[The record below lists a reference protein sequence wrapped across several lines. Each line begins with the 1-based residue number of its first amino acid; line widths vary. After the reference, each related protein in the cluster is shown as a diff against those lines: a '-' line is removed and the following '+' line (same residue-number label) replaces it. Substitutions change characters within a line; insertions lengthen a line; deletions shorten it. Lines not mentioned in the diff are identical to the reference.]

1 MKTLVSAAVFA
12 VLSSPVIA
20 ETVIYIGGTEYG
32 INEIANNTDT
42 LTFNDLESINAKD
55 IGEALRGTSSVEVT
69 SNGGPG
75 QLTSVF
81 FRGTESD
88 HTLFLMNGVNI
99 NDGITNNASLQFINP
114 LMADELTIVKGSSS
128 TLFGSAIGGV
138 VSIDTNQITPEKL
151 KGVAKVSYGS
161 NNYKE
166 VLTKKAFREP
176 DHAISIGFSAIDT
189 DGIKPTQFSTQKSG
203 YENQSMDLAFHKNLS
218 LGTLK
223 TSLTHTQG
231 TAYYDHTSSG
241 LQRNRDFET
250 TIGIVAVD
258 NINHKLGKLNVN
270 LSRFI
275 QATDESNSNFARTYR
290 TNLNIK
296 NKTIINMGTK
306 LSTGA
311 DFSNESMKNQSG
323 SGEFTSKQAFAQ
335 LTKDSL
341 NSTWTIGSRIIND
354 EHAGTHK
361 TWNASYSHLITKNI
375 SLGAMSSTGFKTPTG
390 NDRFIANAINIKPE
404 TSRTDEVT
412 LNYKPNPSIKLTAS
426 IFKIAIKD
434 MIDYVP
440 NDATWLLRQ
449 NSGKSTIDGQEI
461 SILKKTNNWT
471 NKASILIQDPQD
483 SDGNQLMKRSKRV
496 INLET
501 IYSKDKIKWSTQIM
515 YRDKTTDWGIYQY
528 NGDPSKSSDGIMS
541 SFTVVNTNLDYS
553 LTDNLS
559 LNGKVDNVL
568 NTNYETTD
576 GYSTPGQSF
585 YIGLKYTG
593 F

>member
-12 VLSSPVIA
+12 ALSSPVVA

-166 VLTKKAFREP
+166 VLTKKAFRES

-231 TAYYDHTSSG
+231 TGEYDANSSQ
-241 LQRNRDFET
+241 LYRDFET
-250 TIGIVAVD
+250 TIATVEVD
-258 NINHKLGKLNVN
+258 DIKHDLGKLNLH
-270 LSRFI
+270 LSRFR
-275 QATDESNSNFARTYR
+275 QATDESDSDFARTYR
-290 TNLNIK
+290 SSLKIK
-296 NKTIINMGTK
+296 NKLDFNSKNT
-306 LSTGA
+306 LLTGV
-311 DFSNESMKNQSG
+311 DFHNESIRNQDG
-323 SGEFTSKQAFAQ
+323 SGGFNSKEAYAQ
-335 LTKDSL
+335 LSQTNIDSHWSL
-341 NSTWTIGSRIIND
+341 GARVIDD
-354 EHAGTHK
+354 EFAGTHK
-361 TWNASYSHLITKNI
+361 TWNAAYTKLVNENL

-390 NDRFIANAINIKPE
+390 NDRFLSGSNDAKPE
-404 TSRTDEVT
+404 TSRTNELT
-412 LNYKPNPSIKLTAS
+412 ATFKPNNETKLTAS
-426 IFKIAIKD
+426 IFQTRIEN
-434 MIDYVP
+434 MIVWV
-440 NDATWLLRQ
+440 NNGANWVLQ
-449 NSGKSTIDGQEI
+449 NSDSGVSKIDGQELSLSKDFI
-461 SILKKTNNWT
+461 NWKIKGT
-471 NKASILIQDPQD
+471 MLFQDPRG
-483 SDGNQLMKRSKRV
+483 SDGTQLLKRAKRTA
-496 INLET
+496 NLSAVYKNET
-501 IYSKDKIKWSTQIM
+501 IKWSTQISHS
-515 YRDKTTDWGIYQY
+515 DKRTDAGLDYD
-528 NGDPSKSSDGIMS
+528 GDWVEDSDYVMS
-541 SFTVVNTNLDYS
+541 TYTVVNTNLDYA

-559 LNGKVDNVL
+559 LNGKIDNVFD
-568 NTNYETTD
+568 TNYETTD
-576 GYSTPGQSF
+576 GYSTFGQSF

>member
-1 MKTLVSAAVFA
+1 MKTLVSAVVFA
-12 VLSSPVIA
+12 ALSSSVVA
-20 ETVIYIGGTEYG
+20 ETIIYIGGTEYG

-166 VLTKKAFREP
+166 VLTKKAFRES

-231 TAYYDHTSSG
+231 RGEYDDSG
-241 LQRNRDFET
+241 SQLHRDFKT
-250 TIGIVAVD
+250 TIAAIEVD
-258 NINHKLGKLNVN
+258 DIEHDLGKLNLH
-270 LSRFI
+270 LSRFR
-275 QATDESNSNFARTYR
+275 QATDESNSDFARTYR
-290 TNLNIK
+290 SSLKIK
-296 NKTIINMGTK
+296 NKLDLDYKNT
-306 LSTGA
+306 LLTGV
-311 DFSNESMKNQSG
+311 DFHNESIRNQNG
-323 SGEFTSKQAFAQ
+323 SGGFNSKEAYAQ
-335 LTKDSL
+335 LSQTNIDSHWSL
-341 NSTWTIGSRIIND
+341 GARFIDD
-354 EHAGTHK
+354 EFAGTHK
-361 TWNASYSHLITKNI
+361 TWNAAYTKLVNEKL

-390 NDRFIANAINIKPE
+390 NDRFLSGSNDAKPE
-404 TSRTDEVT
+404 TSRTNELTAT
-412 LNYKPNPSIKLTAS
+412 LKPINGTKLTAS
-426 IFKIAIKD
+426 IFQTRIEN
-434 MIDYVP
+434 MIVWV
-440 NDATWLLRQ
+440 NNGGNWVLQ
-449 NSGKSTIDGQEI
+449 NSGSGVSRIDGQEFSLSKEFI
-461 SILKKTNNWT
+461 NWSLKG
-471 NKASILIQDPQD
+471 SVLFQDPRG
-483 SDGNQLMKRSKRV
+483 SGGTQLLKRSKRTANISAV
-496 INLET
+496 YKNDI
-501 IYSKDKIKWSTQIM
+501 IKWSTQISHS
-515 YRDKTTDWGIYQY
+515 DKRTDAGLDYD
-528 NGDPSKSSDGIMS
+528 GDWVEDSDYVMS
-541 SFTVVNTNLDYS
+541 TYTVFNTNLDYA

-559 LNGKVDNVL
+559 LNGKIDNIFD
-568 NTNYETTD
+568 TNYETTD
-576 GYSTPGQSF
+576 GYNTPGQSF
-585 YIGLKYTG
+585 YIGMKYTG

>member
-12 VLSSPVIA
+12 ALSSSVVA

-138 VSIDTNQITPEKL
+138 VSIDTKQITPEKL

-166 VLTKKAFREP
+166 VLTKKAFRES

-189 DGIKPTQFSTQKSG
+189 DGIKSTQFSTHKSG

-218 LGTLK
+218 LGKLK

-231 TAYYDHTSSG
+231 RGEYDANSSQ
-241 LQRNRDFET
+241 LYRDFET
-250 TIGIVAVD
+250 TIATVEVD
-258 NINHKLGKLNVN
+258 DIKHDLGKLNLH
-270 LSRFI
+270 LSRFR
-275 QATDESNSNFARTYR
+275 QATDESDSDFARTYR
-290 TNLNIK
+290 SSLKIK
-296 NKTIINMGTK
+296 NKLDFDSKNT
-306 LSTGA
+306 LLTGV
-311 DFSNESMKNQSG
+311 DFHNESIRNQDG
-323 SGEFTSKQAFAQ
+323 SGGFNSKEAYAQ
-335 LTKDSL
+335 LSQTNIDSHWSL
-341 NSTWTIGSRIIND
+341 GARVIDD
-354 EHAGTHK
+354 EFAGTHK
-361 TWNASYSHLITKNI
+361 TWNAAYTKLVNENL

-390 NDRFIANAINIKPE
+390 NDRFLSGSNDAKPE
-404 TSRTDEVT
+404 TSRTNELT
-412 LNYKPNPSIKLTAS
+412 ATFKPNNETKLTAS
-426 IFKIAIKD
+426 IFQTRIEH
-434 MIDYVP
+434 MIVWV
-440 NDATWLLRQ
+440 NNGANWVLQ
-449 NSGKSTIDGQEI
+449 NSDSGVSKIDGQELSLSKDFI
-461 SILKKTNNWT
+461 NWKFKGTILF
-471 NKASILIQDPQD
+471 QDPRGP
-483 SDGNQLMKRSKRV
+483 DGTQLLKRAKRTA
-496 INLET
+496 NLSAVYKNDT
-501 IYSKDKIKWSTQIM
+501 IKWSTQISHS
-515 YRDKTTDWGIYQY
+515 DKRTDAGLDYDEDWVE
-528 NGDPSKSSDGIMS
+528 DSDYVMS
-541 SFTVVNTNLDYS
+541 TYTVVNTNLDYA

-559 LNGKVDNVL
+559 LNGKIDNVFD
-568 NTNYETTD
+568 TNYETTD
-576 GYSTPGQSF
+576 GYSTFGQSF

>member
-1 MKTLVSAAVFA
+1 MKTLVSAAMFA
-12 VLSSPVIA
+12 ALSSPVVA
-20 ETVIYIGGTEYG
+20 ETVIYIGGTKYG

-42 LTFNDLESINAKD
+42 LTFDDLESINAKD

-166 VLTKKAFREP
+166 VLTKKAFRES

-189 DGIKPTQFSTQKSG
+189 DGIKPTQFSTLKSG
-203 YENQSMDLAFHKNLS
+203 YENQSMDLAFHKNLR

-231 TAYYDHTSSG
+231 TGEYDANGSQ
-241 LQRNRDFET
+241 LYRDFET
-250 TIGIVAVD
+250 TIATAEVD
-258 NINHKLGKLNVN
+258 DIKHNLGKLNLH
-270 LSRFI
+270 LSRFR
-275 QATDESNSNFARTYR
+275 QATDESDSDFAKTYR
-290 TNLNIK
+290 SSLKIK
-296 NKTIINMGTK
+296 NQLDFDSKNT
-306 LSTGA
+306 LLTGV
-311 DFSNESMKNQSG
+311 DFHNESIRNQNGSG
-323 SGEFTSKQAFAQ
+323 SFNSKEAYAQ
-335 LTKDSL
+335 LSQTNIDSNWSL
-341 NSTWTIGSRIIND
+341 GARVIDD
-354 EHAGTHK
+354 EFAGTHK
-361 TWNASYSHLITKNI
+361 TWNVAYTKLVNEKL

-390 NDRFIANAINIKPE
+390 NDRFLSGSNDAKPE
-404 TSRTDEVT
+404 TSRTNELT
-412 LNYKPNPSIKLTAS
+412 ATFKPNNETKLTAS
-426 IFKIAIKD
+426 IFQTRIEN
-434 MIDYVP
+434 MIVWV
-440 NDATWLLRQ
+440 NNGGNWVLQ
-449 NSGKSTIDGQEI
+449 NSDSGVSKIDGQELSLSKDFI
-461 SILKKTNNWT
+461 NW
-471 NKASILIQDPQD
+471 KIKGSMLFQDPRG
-483 SDGNQLMKRSKRV
+483 SDGTQLLKRSKRTA
-496 INLET
+496 NLSAVYKNDT
-501 IYSKDKIKWSTQIM
+501 IKWSTQISHS
-515 YRDKTTDWGIYQY
+515 DKRTDAGLDYD
-528 NGDPSKSSDGIMS
+528 GDWVEDSDYVMS
-541 SFTVVNTNLDYS
+541 TYTVVNTNLDYALS
-553 LTDNLS
+553 DNLS
-559 LNGKVDNVL
+559 LNGKIDNVFD
-568 NTNYETTD
+568 TNYETTD
-576 GYSTPGQSF
+576 GYSTFGQSF

>member
-12 VLSSPVIA
+12 ALSSSVVA

-42 LTFNDLESINAKD
+42 LSFNDLESINAKD

-166 VLTKKAFREP
+166 VLTKKAFRES
-176 DHAISIGFSAIDT
+176 DYAISIGFSAIDT

-203 YENQSMDLAFHKNLS
+203 YENQSMDLAFNKNLS

-231 TAYYDHTSSG
+231 TGEYDANSSQ
-241 LQRNRDFET
+241 LYRDFET
-250 TIGIVAVD
+250 TIATVEVD
-258 NINHKLGKLNVN
+258 DIKHNLGKLNLH
-270 LSRFI
+270 LSRFR
-275 QATDESNSNFARTYR
+275 QATDESDSDFARTYR
-290 TNLNIK
+290 SSLKIK
-296 NKTIINMGTK
+296 NKLDFDSKNT
-306 LSTGA
+306 LLTGV
-311 DFSNESMKNQSG
+311 DFHNESIKNQDG
-323 SGEFTSKQAFAQ
+323 TGGFNSKEAYAQ
-335 LTKDSL
+335 LSQTNIDSHWSL
-341 NSTWTIGSRIIND
+341 GARVIDD
-354 EHAGTHK
+354 EFAGTHK
-361 TWNASYSHLITKNI
+361 TWNAAYTKLVNENL

-390 NDRFIANAINIKPE
+390 NDRFLSGSNDAKPE
-404 TSRTDEVT
+404 KSRTNELT
-412 LNYKPNPSIKLTAS
+412 AAFKPNNETKLTAS
-426 IFKIAIKD
+426 IFQTRIEN
-434 MIDYVP
+434 MIVWV
-440 NDATWLLRQ
+440 NNGTNWVLQ
-449 NSGKSTIDGQEI
+449 NSDSGVSKIDGQELSLSKDFI
-461 SILKKTNNWT
+461 NWKIKGT
-471 NKASILIQDPQD
+471 MLFQDPRG
-483 SDGNQLMKRSKRV
+483 SDGTRLLKRAKRTA
-496 INLET
+496 NLSAVYKNDT
-501 IYSKDKIKWSTQIM
+501 IKWSTQVSHS
-515 YRDKTTDWGIYQY
+515 DKRTDAGLDYD
-528 NGDPSKSSDGIMS
+528 GDWVEDSDYVMS
-541 SFTVVNTNLDYS
+541 TYTVVNTNLDYA

-559 LNGKVDNVL
+559 LNGKIDNVFD
-568 NTNYETTD
+568 TNYETTD
-576 GYSTPGQSF
+576 GYSTFGQSF
-585 YIGLKYTG
+585 YIGLKYRG

>member
-1 MKTLVSAAVFA
+1 MKTLVSAVVFA
-12 VLSSPVIA
+12 ALSSSVVA

-151 KGVAKVSYGS
+151 RGVAKVSYGS

-166 VLTKKAFREP
+166 VLTKKAFRES

-203 YENQSMDLAFHKNLS
+203 YENQSIDLAFHKNLS

-231 TAYYDHTSSG
+231 RGEYDDSG
-241 LQRNRDFET
+241 SQLHRDFET
-250 TIGIVAVD
+250 TIAAIEVD
-258 NINHKLGKLNVN
+258 DIEHDLGKLNLH
-270 LSRFI
+270 LSRFR
-275 QATDESNSNFARTYR
+275 QATDESNSDFARTYR
-290 TNLNIK
+290 SSLKIK
-296 NKTIINMGTK
+296 NKLDLDYKNT
-306 LSTGA
+306 LLTGV
-311 DFSNESMKNQSG
+311 DFHNESIRNQNG
-323 SGEFTSKQAFAQ
+323 SGGFNSKEAYAQ
-335 LTKDSL
+335 LSQTNIDSHWSL
-341 NSTWTIGSRIIND
+341 GARFIDD
-354 EHAGTHK
+354 EFAGTHK
-361 TWNASYSHLITKNI
+361 TWNAAYTKLVNEKL

-390 NDRFIANAINIKPE
+390 NDRFLSGSNDAKPE
-404 TSRTDEVT
+404 TSRTNELTAT
-412 LNYKPNPSIKLTAS
+412 LKPINGTKLTAS
-426 IFKIAIKD
+426 IFQTRIEN
-434 MIDYVP
+434 MIVWV
-440 NDATWLLRQ
+440 NNGGNWVLQ
-449 NSGKSTIDGQEI
+449 NSGSGVSRIDGQEI
-461 SILKKTNNWT
+461 SLSKDFINWKIKGT
-471 NKASILIQDPQD
+471 MLFQDPRG
-483 SDGNQLMKRSKRV
+483 SDGTQLLKRAKRTA
-496 INLET
+496 NLSAVYKNDT
-501 IYSKDKIKWSTQIM
+501 IKWSTQISHS
-515 YRDKTTDWGIYQY
+515 DKRTDAGLDYD
-528 NGDPSKSSDGIMS
+528 GDWVEDSDYVMS
-541 SFTVVNTNLDYS
+541 TYTVVNTNLDYA

-559 LNGKVDNVL
+559 LNGKIDNVFD
-568 NTNYETTD
+568 TNYETTD
-576 GYSTPGQSF
+576 GYSTFGQSF